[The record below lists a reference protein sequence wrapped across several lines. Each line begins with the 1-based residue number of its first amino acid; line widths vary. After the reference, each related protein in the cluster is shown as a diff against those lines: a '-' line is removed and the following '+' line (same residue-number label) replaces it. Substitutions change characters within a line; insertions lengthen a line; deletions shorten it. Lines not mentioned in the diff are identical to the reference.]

1 MLMNWIGSCNSVI
14 IRYQGVIVDHC
25 LFAVKADSHA
35 SNGRLFLHQ
44 RHSGASPPRHL
55 IIKVRHGLLFIT
67 AVVLVFVWANYI
79 FLPNDIPVQIVP
91 TYPIQIA
98 SDLTTVLTPLVLQ
111 NHDAQMD
118 DANAIV
124 KRAYERTYGKILPCD
139 NDMNGEDCITKTM
152 THFKPPIKKDEKN
165 LPSLQTSIPWWFQT
179 LLRDLPGSG
188 VYAGWS
194 MMNSVSP
201 PIQFCG
207 IPKIGSSQW
216 NKLFC
221 ILNDDRNKISDC
233 NSEKGE
239 NDDDGWNCWAK
250 CIYTTAEEGTLPED
264 APKVV
269 FLRDPLERL
278 LSAYLNKCEDT
289 FFRLGEKHC
298 EPVEIFGR
306 QYNETDLFG
315 HIEDSH
321 QQMFAAYLDIM
332 PLRWN
337 LHVIPQAFSCDLYR

>member
-1 MLMNWIGSCNSVI
+1 MARAPGL
-14 IRYQGVIVDHC
+14 
-25 LFAVKADSHA
+25 KAELVPRSLWELE
-35 SNGRLFLHQ
+35 R
-44 RHSGASPPRHL
+44 SPA
-55 IIKVRHGLLFIT
+55 T
-67 AVVLVFVWANYI
+67 I
-79 FLPNDIPVQIVP
+79 FE
-91 TYPIQIA
+91 A
-98 SDLTTVLTPLVLQ
+98 
-111 NHDAQMD
+111 
-118 DANAIV
+118 
-124 KRAYERTYGKILPCD
+124 R
-139 NDMNGEDCITKTM
+139 
-152 THFKPPIKKDEKN
+152 
-165 LPSLQTSIPWWFQT
+165 W
-179 LLRDLPGSG
+179 
-188 VYAGWS
+188 
-194 MMNSVSP
+194 
-201 PIQFCG
+201 
-207 IPKIGSSQW
+207 
-216 NKLFC
+216 
-221 ILNDDRNKISDC
+221 
-233 NSEKGE
+233 GE